1 MPGALAALILVKSGQ
16 CSNAGES
23 QLEPATMTAPLLFEP
38 IELRQIRARN
48 RVVVSPMCQYSALD
62 GLVNDWH
69 LVHLG
74 KFAQGGAG
82 IVFVEATAV
91 EARGRITHGDVG
103 LWSDA
108 QIPGLARIAAFVRAQ
123 GAIPAI
129 QLAHAGRKASM
140 ARPWYGNGPLTGEDI
155 ARGDNGWPII
165 GPTDAPVAEGWQSPA
180 PASDADLATLLDA
193 FVAAA
198 RRAQAAGFD
207 IAEVHGA
214 HGYLLHSFL
223 SPISNRRTDR
233 YGGTLENRMR
243 FPLEVARAVRAAWPA
258 EKPLFMRCSSIDDA
272 EGGWS
277 LEDTVVFARELAK
290 VGVDVVDCS
299 SGGIAGSATAATRT
313 LLRRVPGFQ
322 LPFAE
327 RVRRDTGLKTM
338 AVGLILTARQ
348 AEEALQAGRAD
359 LIAVGREAL
368 FNPNWPLH
376 AALELGA
383 DPEFASWPQQ
393 YGWWL
398 TRREA
403 SLQREGIARRS
414 MDYPANTG

>member
-1 MPGALAALILVKSGQ
+1 
-16 CSNAGES
+16 
-23 QLEPATMTAPLLFEP
+23 MTSPLLFEP
-38 IELRQIRARN
+38 VELREVRAKN
-48 RVVVSPMCQYSALD
+48 RIVVPPMCQYSAVE
-62 GLVNDWH
+62 GMVNDWH
-69 LVHLG
+69 FVHLG

-108 QIPGLARIAAFVRAQ
+108 HIAGLARIAAFVRAQ
-123 GAIPAI
+123 GAVPAI

-140 ARPWYGNGPLTGEDI
+140 ARPWYGNGPLTSEDI
-155 ARGDNGWPII
+155 ARGEAGWTIV
-165 GPTDAPVAEGWQSPA
+165 GPTDAPLAEGWRAPLPA
-180 PASDADLATLLDA
+180 TEADLAAVRDA
-193 FVAAA
+193 FVSAT
-198 RRAQAAGFD
+198 RRAHTAGFD
-207 IAEVHGA
+207 IVELHGA

-223 SPISNRRTDR
+223 SPISNRRSDR
-233 YGGTLENRMR
+233 YGGSLENRMR
-243 FPLEVARAVRAAWPA
+243 FPLEVARAMRAAWPA
-258 EKPLFMRCSSIDDA
+258 QKPLFLRCSSIDDA

-277 LEDTVVFARELAK
+277 LDDTVVFARELAK
-290 VGVDVVDCS
+290 AGVDVIDCS
-299 SGGIAGSATAATRT
+299 SGGISGSATAATRT

-327 RVRRDTGLKTM
+327 RVRRESGLKTM
-338 AVGLILTARQ
+338 AVGLILTPRQ
-348 AEEALQAGRAD
+348 AEDALRAGRAD

-376 AALELGA
+376 AALELGGDA
-383 DPEFASWPQQ
+383 EFASWPRQ

-403 SLQREGIARRS
+403 GLQREGIARRAT
-414 MDYPANTG
+414 DYPV

>member
-1 MPGALAALILVKSGQ
+1 
-16 CSNAGES
+16 
-23 QLEPATMTAPLLFEP
+23 MTSPLLFEP
-38 IELRQIRARN
+38 LELRNVRAKN
-48 RVVVSPMCQYSALD
+48 RVVVSPMCQYSAS
-62 GLVNDWH
+62 GGMVNDWH
-69 LVHLG
+69 FVHVG

-108 QIPGLARIAAFVRAQ
+108 QVPGLARVAAFVRAQ
-123 GAIPAI
+123 GAVPAI
-129 QLAHAGRKASM
+129 QLGHAGRKASM
-140 ARPWYGNGPLTGEDI
+140 ARPWHGNGPLTSEDS
-155 ARGDNGWPII
+155 ARGDKSWEIV
-165 GPTDAPVAEGWQSPA
+165 GPTDAPVSKGWMPPA
-180 PASDADLATLLDA
+180 PAGDADRTAVLDA
-193 FVAAA
+193 FVAAT
-198 RRAQAAGFD
+198 RRAEAAGFD
-207 IAEVHGA
+207 IVELHSA

-233 YGGTLENRMR
+233 YGGSLENRMR

-258 EKPLFMRCSSIDDA
+258 EKPLFVRCSSIDDA

-277 LEDTVVFARELAK
+277 LEDTVIFARELAK
-290 VGVDVVDCS
+290 AGVDVVDCS
-299 SGGIAGSATAATRT
+299 SGGISGSATAATQT

-322 LPFAE
+322 VPFAE
-327 RVRRDTGLKTM
+327 RVRRDAGLKTM

-383 DPEFASWPQQ
+383 DPEFASWPRQ

-403 SLQREGIARRS
+403 GLQREGIVRRS
-414 MDYPANTG
+414 TDYPAKTG